1 MASKIKVDELE
12 TIDGS
17 GTIAL
22 QNQLSGMTSASMP
35 TGSVLQV
42 VNNVTL
48 TRDTTSSTSFV
59 TTGITASITPS
70 STSSK
75 IFVIVST
82 CGNVNN
88 SAGVKLIYTL
98 YRDSTNLG
106 DADDGIGEL
115 RGITSIV
122 RAGIT
127 PSYLDSPNTT
137 SSVTYTLYFRT
148 NGSATVEIPGTT
160 GQTRSIT
167 LMEIA
172 G

>member
-1 MASKIKVDELE
+1 MSTLE
-12 TIDGS
+12 VKAIQ
-17 GTIAL
+17 A
-22 QNQLSGMTSASMP
+22 P
-35 TGSVLQV
+35 TGYKLAMPAGHIIQV

-75 IFVIVST
+75 IFVIVSA

-88 SAGVKLIYTL
+88 SAGVKLLYTL

-148 NGSATVEIPGTT
+148 NGSATVEIPGTI

-167 LMEIA
+167 LMEVA